1 MSWLT
6 EVRQAL
12 KGLEVDSVE
21 MSEAVVVKFE
31 QAWLWLRIDRSTS
44 LTARAHVF
52 STGELTVSEQAK
64 VDTIW
69 SRLDRR
75 IWRAE

>member
-21 MSEAVVVKFE
+21 MSDAVVVKFD
-31 QAWLWLRIDRSTS
+31 AALLWMYSDRSVQLNGRDLGNKS
-44 LTARAHVF
+44 KV
-52 STGELTVSEQAK
+52 STNDQSI

>member
-6 EVRQAL
+6 EVRAATR
-12 KGLEVDSVE
+12 GLGVDTVE
-21 MSEAVVVKFE
+21 MSDAVLVIFD
-31 QAWLWLRIDRSTS
+31 ASILWLFSNRSTQVVGRN
-44 LTARAHVF
+44 L
-52 STGELTVSEQAK
+52 GAK
-64 VDTIW
+64 PLSSPNDQSIVDTIW

>member
-21 MSEAVVVKFE
+21 MSDAVVVKFD
-31 QAWLWLRIDRSTS
+31 QAWLWLRSDRSTS
-44 LTARAHVF
+44 IEPFRF
-52 STGELTVSEQAK
+52 STGELETSEQAK